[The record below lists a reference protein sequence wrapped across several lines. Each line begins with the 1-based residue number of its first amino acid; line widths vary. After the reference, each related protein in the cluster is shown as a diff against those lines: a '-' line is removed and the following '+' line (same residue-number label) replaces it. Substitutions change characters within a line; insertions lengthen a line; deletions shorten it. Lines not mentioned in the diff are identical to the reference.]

1 MSQAGARALQQAP
14 SVAASSGWRQADA
27 EEQRLLAALR
37 SGQPDAFEELVRR
50 ETGPMLAAARRLLRN
65 EADARDAVQDAFRSA
80 FAGIRR
86 FEQRA
91 KLSTWL
97 HRVVVNAALMKLR
110 ALRRR
115 PERPIE
121 DLLPA
126 FDENGAWVSPLTSH
140 EGTVE
145 DALDSQRAR
154 AMVKACIDRLP
165 ETCRTV
171 LLLRDI
177 EELDTDE
184 VATLLGISPNAVKVR
199 LHRARQALR
208 TLIERAA

>member
-1 MSQAGARALQQAP
+1 MSQAEARALQQAP
-14 SVAASSGWRQADA
+14 SIVASSGWTQADA
-27 EEQRLLAALR
+27 EEQKLLAALR
-37 SGQPDAFEELVRR
+37 SGQPGAFEELVRR

-80 FAGIRR
+80 FAGMHR

-115 PERPIE
+115 PECPID

-126 FDENGAWVSPLTSH
+126 FDENGAWASPSTWH
-140 EGTVE
+140 EGSVE
-145 DALDSQRAR
+145 ADLDSQRTR

-165 ETCRTV
+165 ETYRTV
-171 LLLRDI
+171 LVLRDI

-184 VATLLGISPNAVKVR
+184 VAARLDISPNAVKVR